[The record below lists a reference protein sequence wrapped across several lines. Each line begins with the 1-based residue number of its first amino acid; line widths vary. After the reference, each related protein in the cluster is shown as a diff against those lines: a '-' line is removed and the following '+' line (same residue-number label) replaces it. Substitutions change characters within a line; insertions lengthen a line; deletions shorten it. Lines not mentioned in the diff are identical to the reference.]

1 LKAGAAKEKSMQMS
15 IEIIRRCVP
24 VALAVA
30 MGGQAAEAQNTAGEG
45 PPSVRPRRRNRLL
58 DHF

>member
-1 LKAGAAKEKSMQMS
+1 MQMS